1 MTSTPTSVTGS
12 STSRAL
18 ERLSRRAWTA
28 GRGFSLIELL
38 VVLAIIGIFVGI
50 VALSIGITGRDR
62 EIEQEMYRIRSLLE
76 LVREEAMM
84 QNRDFGLAF
93 SETAYRFYI
102 YDYGLLEWIEPPD
115 DELLAERVLGDR
127 LRLSLRVED
136 RDVVLDE
143 SFDDK
148 DDPETRR
155 PQVMI
160 LSTGEMTPFQAS
172 MERGFEGGSFT
183 LNGAFDGG
191 LEVVDD
197 ADSDAK

>member
-1 MTSTPTSVTGS
+1 MTSTQTSATGT

-18 ERLSRRAWTA
+18 ERLSRTSRTA

-38 VVLAIIGIFVGI
+38 VVLVIIGIFVGI

-62 EIEQEMYRIRSLLE
+62 EIEREMFRIRSLLE

-93 SETAYRFYI
+93 SESGYRFYI
-102 YDYGLLEWIEPPD
+102 YDYGLLEWIEPPN
-115 DELLAERVLGDR
+115 DELLAERALGDK

-143 SFDDK
+143 GFNDK
-148 DDPETRR
+148 DPETPK

-172 MERGFEGGSFT
+172 MERGFEDASFT
-183 LNGAFDGG
+183 LNGAFDGR

-197 ADSDAK
+197 AGSDAK

>member
-1 MTSTPTSVTGS
+1 MTS
-12 STSRAL
+12 R
-18 ERLSRRAWTA
+18 TA

-38 VVLAIIGIFVGI
+38 VVLVIIGIFVGM
-50 VALSIGITGRDR
+50 VSLSIGITGPDR
-62 EIEQEMYRIRSLLE
+62 EIEKEMYRIRSLLE

-93 SETAYRFYI
+93 SESAYRFYI
-102 YDYGLLEWIEPPD
+102 YDYGLLEWIEPPN
-115 DELLAERVLGDR
+115 DELLAQRTLGDQ

-143 SFDDK
+143 TFDDT
-148 DDPETRR
+148 DPETPR

-172 MERGFEGGSFT
+172 MERGFEGAGFT
-183 LNGAFDGG
+183 LNGAFDGK
-191 LEVVDD
+191 LEVVNAHAD
-197 ADSDAK
+197 AM

>member
-12 STSRAL
+12 STNRAL
-18 ERLSRRAWTA
+18 ERLSRTSRAA

-38 VVLAIIGIFVGI
+38 VVLVIIGIFVGM
-50 VALSIGITGRDR
+50 VALSIGITGPDR
-62 EIEQEMYRIRSLLE
+62 EIEKEMYRIRSLLE

-93 SETAYRFYI
+93 SESAYRFYI

-115 DELLAERVLGDR
+115 DELLAERVLGEQ

-143 SFDDK
+143 RFDDK
-148 DDPETRR
+148 DPEKPQ

-172 MERGFEGGSFT
+172 MERGFEGTSFT
-183 LNGAFDGG
+183 LNGAFDGK
-191 LEVVDD
+191 LEVVND
-197 ADSDAK
+197 ANSDAM